1 MNDGNCLAPWTCRTV
16 VCGPPVWPEKVE
28 GSCKWNAKL
37 IYSSDSLGSAFDR
50 RRQLCS
56 SAFPGLLRSPNDRPP
71 KHGFL
76 LLANGP
82 YNCFPFHHSLM
93 SETGLPL
100 SPTWRTLRNHHHC
113 HGPLSNQ
120 QPLGKRPG
128 LLGESWLLKMLKT
141 AWEIWRAPPRLLWLK
156 SWMSNSVC
164 LCLYLLA
171 RSLEKV
177 CGPVKSL
184 CVGEPWQP

>member
-1 MNDGNCLAPWTCRTV
+1 MKCQAYLFFRQFRVCIWQKKTAVFLRIPLACSVDPKWS
-16 VCGPPVWPEKVE
+16 PPQSMASSYWPTDHT
-28 GSCKWNAKL
+28 
-37 IYSSDSLGSAFDR
+37 I
-50 RRQLCS
+50 
-56 SAFPGLLRSPNDRPP
+56 
-71 KHGFL
+71 
-76 LLANGP
+76 
-82 YNCFPFHHSLM
+82 CFPFHHSLM

-100 SPTWRTLRNHHHC
+100 SPTCRTLRNHHHC

-120 QPLGKRPG
+120 QPLGKRPAG

-177 CGPVKSL
+177 CGPVLSL
-184 CVGEPWQP
+184 VCVGEPWQP